1 MTQKALKIGLALGGG
16 AARGVA
22 HIPMLGVFD
31 ELGIR
36 PAVIAGTSIGALVG
50 VTYAAGISAA
60 DIRQHTE
67 RLFGHRLDLARHL
80 FGSRG
85 ARLTDLLTLT
95 GYASFQIQTEKLVE
109 LLLPDDV
116 PKTFEELGIPF
127 KVVVTDYEQMVERVI
142 DKGPLVPAIAA
153 SIAIPGIFQP
163 TRLDGRLHVDGGVTN
178 PVPFNHVRDGM
189 DVVVAIDVSGRP
201 RAVGQKMPSNM
212 ELAVGSMHIMFKE
225 LADMRRALNPPDI
238 YIRPAVDQFG
248 SGDFLRW
255 RDIMAGAET
264 ARENLRRSLKVR
276 LPQPDPVSGD
286 AERMT

>member
-1 MTQKALKIGLALGGG
+1 MKGPIPKIGLALGGG

-22 HIPMLGVFD
+22 HIPMLEVFD
-31 ELGIR
+31 ELGIK
-36 PAVIAGTSIGALVG
+36 PAVIAGTSIGALIG
-50 VTYAAGISAA
+50 VVYAAGASGA

-67 RLFGHRLDLARHL
+67 RLFGHRFDLARHL
-80 FGSRG
+80 FGARG
-85 ARLTDLLTLT
+85 AWLTELLSVT
-95 GYASFQIQTEKLVE
+95 GFSSLHIQTEKLVS

-116 PKTFEELGIPF
+116 PKTFEELEIPF

-142 DKGPLVPAIAA
+142 TSGPLVPAIAA

-163 TRLDGRLHVDGGVTN
+163 AKLDGRLHVDGGVTN
-178 PVPFNHVRDGM
+178 PVPFDHVRAGM

-238 YIRPAVDQFG
+238 YLRPAVDKYG
-248 SGDFLRW
+248 AGEFLRW
-255 RDIMAGAET
+255 REIMASASVAQT
-264 ARENLRRSLKVR
+264 QLRRSLKVR
-276 LPQPDPVSGD
+276 LPQPDPVSD
-286 AERMT
+286 DPERMT